1 MQFPTPHNQRIL
13 VFTAALA
20 GTVSLFLPWI
30 KVSLFGFSKLEN
42 GLHGIGI
49 LVFSLFIATLLLSL
63 VGDKK
68 KTMDPLILGVNMVA
82 SAGALCGTLIFFY
95 KASDSGLGISCVQ
108 FGLYVAALSAIAAL
122 IFAYCYRK
130 SGTKGPSVGN

>member
-1 MQFPTPHNQRIL
+1 MQFPTPHKQRIL
-13 VFTAALA
+13 VFSAALA

-49 LVFSLFIATLLLSL
+49 LVFSLFLVTLFLGL
-63 VGDKK
+63 VGDKR
-68 KTMDPLILGVNMVA
+68 KTMDPVILGVNMVA
-82 SAGALCGTLIFFY
+82 AAGALCGTLIFFF
-95 KASDSGLGISCVQ
+95 KARDSDLGISSVQ

-122 IFAYCYRK
+122 VFAYSYRK
-130 SGTKGPSVGN
+130 SGTKGPSGGG